1 MMEPTNRSHPI
12 CVHPHTCVS
21 FLALVCPS
29 SHFCVLPHTGV
40 YFLAHL
46 CPSSRSRAL
55 APSLTSSCILHRI
68 HVGDTNGYEGPLA
81 PHSPPNTPHSPPN
94 RLHLTLLPIRHGLF
108 ICVTYHFDACVTY
121 HFHACVTYHFH
132 GVTWTPCTDPSHP
145 RLSPT

>member
-94 RLHLTLLPIRHGLF
+94 TTRLIHMCNIPLRCMCNIPLSCMCNIPLSWCHLDTMHR
-108 ICVTYHFDACVTY
+108 
-121 HFHACVTYHFH
+121 
-132 GVTWTPCTDPSHP
+132 PSHP